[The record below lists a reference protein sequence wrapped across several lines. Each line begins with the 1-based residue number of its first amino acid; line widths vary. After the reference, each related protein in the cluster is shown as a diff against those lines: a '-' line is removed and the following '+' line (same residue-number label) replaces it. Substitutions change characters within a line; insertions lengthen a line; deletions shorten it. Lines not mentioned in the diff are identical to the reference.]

1 MKEPGGVGADALSAI
16 HEITA
21 KIVASLD
28 LDQTLATIVRAMCE
42 ILSAD
47 IGAIYLIDEEAGVLR
62 LRGIHGQRSPAWEGH
77 TMSLDRGMNA
87 MAIRTGQ
94 IQRVDDYLRFPPEL
108 RAQTPVIGEEPMR
121 AVMTAPMMHRGRRLG
136 SMGVVR
142 REPRPFNDKELV
154 LLEMLA
160 DHASIAVANA
170 LAFEELETLRARETA
185 QLREHAERMAAL
197 DKAKSDF
204 LQLASHELRSP
215 VAVIRGYVSMLDD
228 GTIAPQD
235 SPRVLRTLMGKTQ
248 QMNVLINEMLET
260 ARLEAGP
267 IDLHRREMDLR
278 AAVQSSVAR
287 MQPVLPAESPI
298 ALSLPDQPVPVSIDS
313 ARIEIV
319 IANLLDNAVKYS
331 RGAPKVECRLTVR
344 DSTASIEVRDS
355 GIGIDPRDFPRL
367 FQRFSRISSE
377 ATRSI
382 GGTGLGLYLARELAR
397 QHGGD
402 IAVES
407 QPGKGSSFVVSL
419 PLAGTGAAQVGD

>member
-1 MKEPGGVGADALSAI
+1 MKEPSGVGVDALSAI

-28 LDQTLATIVRAMCE
+28 LDQTLATIARAMCE
-42 ILSAD
+42 ILAAD
-47 IGAIYLIDEEAGVLR
+47 IGAIYLIDEEAGLLR
-62 LRGIHGQRSPAWEGH
+62 LRGIHGEQSPAWAGH

-108 RAQTPVIGEEPMR
+108 RAQTPVVGDEPMR
-121 AVMTAPMMHRGRRLG
+121 AVIAAPMMHRGRRLG
-136 SMGVVR
+136 SMGAVR
-142 REPRPFNDKELV
+142 REPRAFNDKELV

-170 LAFEELETLRARETA
+170 LDFEELETLRARETT
-185 QLREHAERMAAL
+185 QLREHADRMASL
-197 DKAKSDF
+197 EKAKSDF

-215 VAVIRGYVSMLDD
+215 VAVIRGYLSMLDE
-228 GTIAPQD
+228 GTVPQAD
-235 SPRVLRTLMGKTQ
+235 FPRVLRMLMGKTER
-248 QMNVLINEMLET
+248 MNLLINEMLET

-267 IDLHRREMDLR
+267 IDLHMREMDLR
-278 AAVQSSVAR
+278 VALQSSVTR
-287 MQPVLPAESPI
+287 MQPLLPAESPI
-298 ALSLPDQPVPVSIDS
+298 ALTMPDEPVPVSIDE
-313 ARIEIV
+313 ARIDIL

-331 RGAPKVECRLTVR
+331 RGTPRVECSLRVH
-344 DSTASIEVRDS
+344 DGTASIEIRDC

-382 GGTGLGLYLARELAR
+382 GGTGLGLFLARELAR

-407 QPGKGSSFVVSL
+407 QPGKGSAFVLSL
-419 PLAGTGAAQVGD
+419 PLAHAEAAHVGH